1 MLILVLLAVGMAVGW
16 AAQLI
21 LGTSRTTVD
30 WTLALVAGVLG
41 SFVGGTLASL
51 LAGDGFDVRPS
62 GIIGSL
68 VGAIIVVLVWQRVIA
83 PRRARR

>member
-1 MLILVLLAVGMAVGW
+1 MAIGW

-21 LGTSRTTVD
+21 MGASRATVD

-41 SFVGGTLASL
+41 SFVGGTIGSL
-51 LAGDGFDVRPS
+51 LFGGGLDVRPS

-68 VGAIIVVLVWQRVIA
+68 VGAIIVVLVWQRVIV